1 MKRVHARAAGFAM
14 ALAVSGAARAAEVTP
29 APPAA
34 TATVAARPWD
44 YAALP
49 VLFYAPETSLG
60 LAAGFTIFDDAP
72 APPDRPRRDDQVT
85 LIFQGTLRKQYGVS
99 LEGTKYW
106 RDGRYRLEEGAVTL
120 RFPNYFWGIGNNT
133 PEDARDLYTMAT
145 TQARTTFTTRIW
157 EEIYLGEGVT
167 IGHYRTT
174 EVEPGGSVAQYLT
187 THPSAGVLFGG
198 GPVLRRDT
206 RDDAMGPHRGSFTS
220 LSTTF
225 FRKGWLSDFSY
236 QIWELD
242 QRVYVPLGNSV
253 LGLQAYGRYAGGAP
267 PLDEMSA
274 LGGGSRLRGYFEGR
288 YRDRLYMMAQAEW
301 RVRVWKRLSLAPF
314 GAVGNVFPSFS
325 AIGTEDTKV
334 AGGMG
339 VRVSLKQERDVNIR
353 LDLAVSP
360 ISTGV
365 YLNLGEAF

>member
-1 MKRVHARAAGFAM
+1 MRRLSAIVIGTAALTWAGA
-14 ALAVSGAARAAEVTP
+14 ALAADPE
-29 APPAA
+29 PAA
-34 TATVAARPWD
+34 TASATGRRWD

-49 VLFYAPETSLG
+49 ILFYAPETSLG
-60 LAAGFTIFDDAP
+60 LAAGFTVFDDSP
-72 APPDRPRRDDQVT
+72 VPPDRPRRDDQVSVV
-85 LIFQGTLRKQYGVS
+85 FQGTLRKQYGVS
-99 LEGTKYW
+99 VEGTKYW
-106 RDGRYRLEEGAVTL
+106 RDGRYKLEEAPVTL
-120 RFPNYFWGIGNNT
+120 RFPNYFWGIGNDT
-133 PEDARDLYTMAT
+133 PEDARDLYTMAV

-157 EEIYLGEGVT
+157 EEIYLGEGVNL
-167 IGHYRTT
+167 GYYRTDD
-174 EVEPGGSVAQYLT
+174 VSAGNSVAQYLT
-187 THPSAGVLFGG
+187 THPAAGVLFGG

-225 FRKGWLSDFSY
+225 YRKGLLSDFTY
-236 QIWELD
+236 QIWEVD
-242 QRVYVPLGNSV
+242 ERVYVPLGKSV
-253 LGLQAYGRYAGGAP
+253 LGLQAYGRYAGGQP

-288 YRDRLYMMAQAEW
+288 YRDRLYLMAQAEW

-314 GAVGNVFPSFS
+314 GAVGNVFPSFA
-325 AIGTEDTKV
+325 AITADDPKV
-334 AGGMG
+334 AGGVG

-365 YLNLGEAF
+365 YLNMGEAF